1 MKPFLRVFFVALA
14 FSMAALADQCHLCRR
29 TSPPFPLETF
39 RYTESRAVQHLIC
52 SSCVKEKPACS
63 ICGGPTVS
71 KKEVDGRFIC
81 PDCRKVAIDTSA
93 EIETL
98 YKEIQNF
105 VQSLTGV
112 KVDASAVPVRLVQAD
127 ELDTRFAE
135 SSGRS
140 FRAHAFYRAYNPEII
155 YVLSGHSAYD
165 LGPTLAHE
173 YTHAWQSRV
182 CPPQDRMVTEGFASW
197 VGYKYALSKG
207 YSEQAQQMLRARDPD
222 YGEGLK
228 HCLELEKKS
237 GVKGLVEFVR
247 KASKFP

>member
-1 MKPFLRVFFVALA
+1 MRPLLQICCVTLAL
-14 FSMAALADQCHLCRR
+14 SMAALAEECYLCRR
-29 TSPPFPLETF
+29 TSPPFPLESL
-39 RYTESRAVQHLIC
+39 RYTESRTVQHLIC
-52 SSCVKEKPACS
+52 STCVKEKSACS
-63 ICGGPTVS
+63 ICGGPTVAR
-71 KKEVDGRFIC
+71 KEVDGRFIC
-81 PDCRKVAIDTSA
+81 PDCRKVAIDTTA

-105 VQSLTGV
+105 VQTLTGV
-112 KVDASAVPVRLVQAD
+112 KVDASTVPVRLVQAD

-140 FRAHAFYRAYNPEII
+140 FRAHAFYRAYNPEMI

-228 HCLELEKKS
+228 HCLEIEKRA